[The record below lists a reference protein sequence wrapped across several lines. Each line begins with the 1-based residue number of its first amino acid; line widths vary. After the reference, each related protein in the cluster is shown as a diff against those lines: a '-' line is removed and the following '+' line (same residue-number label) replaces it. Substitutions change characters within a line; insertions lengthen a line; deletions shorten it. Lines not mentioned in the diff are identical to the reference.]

1 MDIRTYPSP
10 PNAPSNAS
18 TMDLIRDLTRQAG
31 QYLHDLQQLF
41 KAEAKE
47 KSRMLA
53 VVAVSMVIAA
63 GLLLFSF
70 VLLTTALT
78 YAIAQGLQSW
88 GWALLII
95 GVVYGLIGVL
105 VLLPAM
111 RTIRSGTLRFQRTQ
125 AQVQRDKEWFKQKLA
140 A

>member
-10 PNAPSNAS
+10 PNTPSNAS

-47 KSRMLA
+47 KSRLLA
-53 VVAVSMVIAA
+53 VVAVSMAIAG

-70 VLLTTALT
+70 VLLTMALT

-88 GWALLII
+88 GWALLIL

-111 RTIRSGTLRFQRTQ
+111 RTMRSGTLRFQRTQ